1 MDNYEDDDW
10 TPALRAKLLIR
21 AEAEAAWL
29 RGSVSRDNAQT
40 NRTSVA
46 EDARERR
53 IREAAYFNA
62 ERRGFAPGHE
72 IEDWLAAEAA
82 LAP

>member
-1 MDNYEDDDW
+1 MDNYENDDW

-29 RGSVSRDNAQT
+29 RGSASRHSDQA
-40 NRTSVA
+40 NRASVA

-62 ERRGFAPGHE
+62 ERRGFAPGYE

-82 LAP
+82 LNP

>member
-1 MDNYEDDDW
+1 MKDDGGF
-10 TPALRAKLLIR
+10 PSLCSKLMIR

-29 RGSVSRDNAQT
+29 RGSVLGGSA
-40 NRTSVA
+40 RTTAALPA
-46 EDARERR
+46 EREQR

-82 LAP
+82 LTP

>member
-1 MDNYEDDDW
+1 MKDDGGF
-10 TPALRAKLLIR
+10 PRLCSKLMIR

-29 RGSVSRDNAQT
+29 RGSASGNGDRASRA
-40 NRTSVA
+40 SIA
-46 EDARERR
+46 ADARERR
-53 IREAAYFNA
+53 VREAAYFNA

-82 LAP
+82 LTP